1 MRCPFKD
8 SLDYRMR
15 QYLKNKN
22 KDRQTDI
29 PKATLR
35 PVTWSEKADNTC

>member
-22 KDRQTDI
+22 KDRQTDRH
-29 PKATLR
+29 PKGHFEACDL
-35 PVTWSEKADNTC
+35 E